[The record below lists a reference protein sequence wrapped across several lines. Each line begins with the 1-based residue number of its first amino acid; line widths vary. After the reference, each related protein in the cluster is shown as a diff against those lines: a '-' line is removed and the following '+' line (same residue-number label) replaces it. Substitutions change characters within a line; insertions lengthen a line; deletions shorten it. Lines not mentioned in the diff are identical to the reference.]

1 MGSRVHVVGG
11 GVIGLAGAW
20 ELSRNGHDVTVVAPA
35 PGRDGASWVAAGMLA
50 PVTEAHFGESALTAL
65 LVEGAG
71 HWPAFAAGLEA
82 VTGLA
87 IGYDT
92 TGTVTVAVDAS
103 DRPSLDDLL
112 AYQHSLGLEAYRRSA
127 SECRRLVPALSPALR
142 GGIEV
147 PGDHQV
153 DNRALL
159 RALVEECR
167 RTGVAFV
174 ERSVRAVDSGPV
186 LVLAGGERLS

>member
-1 MGSRVHVVGG
+1 MGWRVHVVGG
-11 GVIGLAGAW
+11 GVIGLACAW
-20 ELSRNGHDVTVVAPA
+20 ELSRNGHEVTVVAPA

-103 DRPSLDDLL
+103 DRASLDDLL
-112 AYQHSLGLEAYRRSA
+112 AYQHALGLEATAAVPASAAAWCRRSA
-127 SECRRLVPALSPALR
+127 PRCAAASRSPATTR
-142 GGIEV
+142 STTA
-147 PGDHQV
+147 PSSARCARPAA
-153 DNRALL
+153 RA
-159 RALVEECR
+159 A
-167 RTGVAFV
+167 
-174 ERSVRAVDSGPV
+174 
-186 LVLAGGERLS
+186 